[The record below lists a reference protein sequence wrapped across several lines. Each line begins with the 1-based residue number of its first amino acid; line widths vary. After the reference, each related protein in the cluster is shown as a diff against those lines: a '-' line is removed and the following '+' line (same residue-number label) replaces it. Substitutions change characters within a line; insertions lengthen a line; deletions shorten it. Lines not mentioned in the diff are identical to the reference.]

1 MTKVEL
7 TVPDKLSK
15 IDPTL
20 RDELLI
26 GAIRE
31 VASTQLKEKEE
42 ELEEAKKHIREFEE
56 KYKKKFPN
64 FEKELCKDA
73 DHKLHEDL
81 VEWSF
86 WNDVF
91 IKEQDLVNDLKF
103 VLGKAYEGNS

>member
-31 VASTQLKEKEE
+31 VATTQLKKKEE
-42 ELEEAKKHIREFEE
+42 ELEEAKKHVLAFEE
-56 KYKKKFPN
+56 KYQRKFPN
-64 FEKELCKDA
+64 FEKELRKDA

-86 WNDVF
+86 WHDAFMKV
-91 IKEQDLVNDLKF
+91 QDLVNDLKF
-103 VLGKAYEGNS
+103 VLGKADERNS

>member
-31 VASTQLKEKEE
+31 VAATQLKEKEE
-42 ELEEAKKHIREFEE
+42 VRVPQSSVAIM
-56 KYKKKFPN
+56 
-64 FEKELCKDA
+64 A
-73 DHKLHEDL
+73 A
-81 VEWSF
+81 
-86 WNDVF
+86 
-91 IKEQDLVNDLKF
+91 QM
-103 VLGKAYEGNS
+103 G

>member
-31 VASTQLKEKEE
+31 VAATQLKKKEE
-42 ELEEAKKHIREFEE
+42 ELEEAKKHILEFEE
-56 KYKKKFPN
+56 KYQKKFPN
-64 FEKELCKDA
+64 FERELHKDA
-73 DHKLHEDL
+73 DHKQHEDL

-86 WNDVF
+86 WNDAFMKV
-91 IKEQDLVNDLKF
+91 QGLVNDLEF
-103 VLGKAYEGNS
+103 VLGKADEGNS